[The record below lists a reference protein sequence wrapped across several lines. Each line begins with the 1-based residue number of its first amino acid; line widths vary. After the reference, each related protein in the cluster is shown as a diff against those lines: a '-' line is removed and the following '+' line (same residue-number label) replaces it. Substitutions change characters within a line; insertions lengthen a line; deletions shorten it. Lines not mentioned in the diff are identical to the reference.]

1 MKAMI
6 GIVHGDSRFI
16 GKRAWMTR
24 KISAESWKVAVFEI
38 SLSSWVNLEWFTQR
52 NYASDNRTLS
62 LFFDLNFRFLSFW
75 VGGLPLI
82 NIYIVFLILIR
93 GYSITQGKPF
103 YSIYN
108 IYIYYIYIY
117 IRYLDSR
124 TTTKFPWVN
133 HSRELKELK
142 GIGIWRK
149 NRATDLFPVI
159 IRARLLCDLSLKND
173 AEKLIQLEDYRVK
186 IIFV

>member
-6 GIVHGDSRFI
+6 GIGHCDSRFI

-38 SLSSWVNLEWFTQR
+38 PLSPWAFLEYFTQGNSLVISGFYPR
-52 NYASDNRTLS
+52 KSIPLS
-62 LFFDLNFRFLSFW
+62 YW
-75 VGGLPLI
+75 VVGHPLKY
-82 NIYIVFLILIR
+82 IYTMFLILIR

-103 YSIYN
+103 YS
-108 IYIYYIYIY
+108 IYIY

-133 HSRELKELK
+133 HSRSLK
-142 GIGIWRK
+142 GTQGNW
-149 NRATDLFPVI
+149 NMAQEP
-159 IRARLLCDLSLKND
+159 CHG
-173 AEKLIQLEDYRVK
+173 
-186 IIFV
+186 FVPGR